1 MIGYCPP
8 LPRAIYEGIDANTAV
23 TKWAGERM
31 DLGMAVEG
39 LLRLS
44 RIRSTIGSWCEPNK
58 GCIRLTLY

>member
-8 LPRAIYEGIDANTAV
+8 LPRAIYEGIGPNTAV
-23 TKWAGERM
+23 TKWAGELM

-44 RIRSTIGSWCEPNK
+44 RIRSTIGS
-58 GCIRLTLY
+58 

>member
-39 LLRLS
+39 LLSVS
-44 RIRSTIGSWCEPNK
+44 RIRPTIGS
-58 GCIRLTLY
+58 